1 MGRHSADIFE
11 ERENNVGLERQSNSN
26 MQEREDTQPASNSHN
41 TVYVQAPGLGS
52 TLAKSIKQKF
62 LSIVDGEEGSIFW
75 GIKELIRL
83 GGIGLHAVNTYL
95 IESQRRLAEQ
105 KKGRDSE

>member
-1 MGRHSADIFE
+1 MGRHSADIFK
-11 ERENNVGLERQSNSN
+11 ERDSN
-26 MQEREDTQPASNSHN
+26 MNTERKDNDSMSESSNKQFANSPE
-41 TVYVQAPGLGS
+41 TVYVRAPGLGS
-52 TLAKSIKQKF
+52 TLAASAKRRLS
-62 LSIVDGEEGSIFW
+62 SIVDGEEGSIFW

-105 KKGRDSE
+105 QKGRDNE

>member
-1 MGRHSADIFE
+1 MGRHSADIFK
-11 ERENNVGLERQSNSN
+11 ERDGNMNTEHNDNDGTPESGNKQSANHP
-26 MQEREDTQPASNSHN
+26 E
-41 TVYVQAPGLGS
+41 TVDARAPGLGS
-52 TLAKSIKQKF
+52 TLATSAKRRFS
-62 LSIVDGEEGSIFW
+62 SIVDGEEGSIFW

-105 KKGRDSE
+105 QKGRDNE